1 MARPLPGVGSDVFVV
16 PEGHYFMMDDNRDN
30 SEAEFILYSD
40 NGSARVWEF
49 WKWPQAVRY
58 DRIGRY
64 IR

>member
-1 MARPLPGVGSDVFVV
+1 
-16 PEGHYFMMDDNRDN
+16 MMDDNRDN

-58 DRIGRY
+58 DRIGCY